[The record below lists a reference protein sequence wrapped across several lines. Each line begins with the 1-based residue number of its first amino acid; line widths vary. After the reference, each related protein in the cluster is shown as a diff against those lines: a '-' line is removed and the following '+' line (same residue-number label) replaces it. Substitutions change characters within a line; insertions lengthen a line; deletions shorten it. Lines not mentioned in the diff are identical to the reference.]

1 MFNRINFVYLC
12 MKATI
17 EVYLND
23 IIKGRSDNILCPA
36 VWNILQSKLKQF
48 LDGRYKIFVLAAS
61 NTSAIIKYQGVEY
74 YIHYDYE
81 KEKYIVK

>member
-1 MFNRINFVYLC
+1 

-23 IIKGRSDNILCPA
+23 IIKGHSDNKLCPA
-36 VWNILQSKLKQF
+36 VFTALQSKLKES

-61 NTSAIIKYQGVEY
+61 DTSAIIKYQGVEY
-74 YIHYDYE
+74 HTYYDYE
-81 KEKYIVK
+81 KEKYIVR

>member
-1 MFNRINFVYLC
+1 

-23 IIKGRSDNILCPA
+23 IIKGRSNNILCPA
-36 VWNILQSKLKQF
+36 IWNILQSKLKQF

-74 YIHYDYE
+74 HTYYDCE
-81 KEKYIVK
+81 KEKYIVR

>member
-1 MFNRINFVYLC
+1 MFNQINFVYLC

-23 IIKGRSDNILCPA
+23 IIKGRSDNKLCPA
-36 VWNILQSKLKQF
+36 VFAALQSNLRQF

-61 NTSAIIKYQGVEY
+61 DTSAIIKYQGVEY
-74 YIHYDYE
+74 HTYYDYE
-81 KEKYIVK
+81 KEKYIVR

>member
-1 MFNRINFVYLC
+1 MFNQINFVYLC

-23 IIKGRSDNILCPA
+23 IIKGRSDNKLCPKVFA
-36 VWNILQSKLKQF
+36 VLQSKLKES

-61 NTSAIIKYQGVEY
+61 DTSAIIKYQGVEY
-74 YIHYDYE
+74 HMYYDYE
-81 KEKYIVK
+81 KEKYIVR